1 MLKMCS
7 YASNEDNTEHVT
19 DSVTVHHITSI
30 VSRRLKLTRFTAISS
45 ITHFILIY
53 LSTVIMV

>member
-7 YASNEDNTEHVT
+7 HASNEDNTDHVT

-30 VSRRLKLTRFTAISS
+30 VSGR
-45 ITHFILIY
+45 
-53 LSTVIMV
+53 